1 MQTLYY
7 EVDSDGV
14 VIPIGR
20 VGENE
25 VTQVVFDVSSYIEA
39 YGSGTVELVHRRK
52 RDSVGYVCENV
63 TLADGAVTW
72 VVTSDDTGYLGQGK
86 LQVRWY
92 VDDALKKSAVFN
104 TMTGAS
110 VTSTGSAPQ
119 EVRDALELILD
130 YVNDNTISIEDLD
143 ERIANY
149 FDEHP
154 IPAPVTS
161 VNELTGDVVITPEL
175 LEVYTQDEVDD
186 LVYGTYPYDTASGAI
201 ASFPDGAEVPVKDLV
216 IGIEPVQAGSGDPSP
231 DNIRAISGWTGAT
244 LYHKGKNLLPNTGE
258 TATSNGVT
266 FTVNSDGTVTV
277 NGTATAN
284 TSFYIAAQSVVTP
297 AFQYLK
303 GLPVTCSGCP
313 EGGSTSTYFMT
324 FARLDGSFKY
334 DYGDG
339 VDLTV
344 GDVTS
349 VNSYVRIDI
358 KSGCTAENLVFK
370 PMIRPATDADDT
382 YKKYASTEHPVS
394 WSDEAGTIY
403 GGTLDLTTGV
413 LTKTYS
419 IVNMESLNWDYT
431 TSSGGYFYA
440 NIISKKPGLTNFI
453 CSVYKISSA
462 TSLADIADC
471 EIRGNATGNRL
482 YAKDADYSTAS
493 EFVEAVTG
501 QKICYELAS
510 PTTYSLTA
518 QEISTLLGT
527 NNIYADCGDTTVTY
541 RADPTLYI
549 AKLTGDVV
557 LPIGDL
563 SNLTTT
569 VKTDLVSAINE
580 AASGGGVQ
588 GIGIDTITALTQ
600 AEYDAITTKSDTTLY
615 IITDGGGGSLPTYSV
630 TNNLTYVSTNNN
642 TSSVLYGNIYTATL
656 TPDENYFIDTVT
668 VTMGGVDITSSVY
681 NSGVISIP
689 SVTGKVVITAVG
701 DTTLVSY
708 PYLQSDGTAYITL
721 DEAPNTTDI
730 AVEITT
736 AHIDKTTDTTNKY
749 IIGANS
755 YNGLYFEDKQ
765 WINFSAFGTRAA
777 YKETDRTNKHTY
789 KSTSTYLYRDGTS
802 VVQRTAGSKTAT
814 TKYSLFALTGATNVN
829 AYVKIY
835 NVKIYNGE
843 TLIADYTP
851 VEHEGVP
858 CLYDSVGDKYAY
870 NSAGSGALIYGE
882 ELGEA

>member
-1 MQTLYY
+1 MQTLFY

-25 VTQVVFDVSSYIEA
+25 VTQVVFDVSSYIET

-110 VTSTGSAPQ
+110 VASTGDAPT

-130 YVNDNTISIEDLD
+130 YVQENTISIADLD

-149 FDEHP
+149 FDENP

-161 VNELTGDVVITPEL
+161 VNELTGDV
-175 LEVYTQDEVDD
+175 
-186 LVYGTYPYDTASGAI
+186 A
-201 ASFPDGAEVPVKDLV
+201 
-216 IGIEPVQAGSGDPSP
+216 
-231 DNIRAISGWTGAT
+231 
-244 LYHKGKNLLPNTGE
+244 
-258 TATSNGVT
+258 
-266 FTVNSDGTVTV
+266 
-277 NGTATAN
+277 
-284 TSFYIAAQSVVTP
+284 
-297 AFQYLK
+297 
-303 GLPVTCSGCP
+303 
-313 EGGSTSTYFMT
+313 
-324 FARLDGSFKY
+324 
-334 DYGDG
+334 
-339 VDLTV
+339 
-344 GDVTS
+344 
-349 VNSYVRIDI
+349 
-358 KSGCTAENLVFK
+358 
-370 PMIRPATDADDT
+370 
-382 YKKYASTEHPVS
+382 
-394 WSDEAGTIY
+394 
-403 GGTLDLTTGV
+403 
-413 LTKTYS
+413 
-419 IVNMESLNWDYT
+419 
-431 TSSGGYFYA
+431 
-440 NIISKKPGLTNFI
+440 
-453 CSVYKISSA
+453 
-462 TSLADIADC
+462 
-471 EIRGNATGNRL
+471 
-482 YAKDADYSTAS
+482 
-493 EFVEAVTG
+493 
-501 QKICYELAS
+501 
-510 PTTYSLTA
+510 
-518 QEISTLLGT
+518 
-527 NNIYADCGDTTVTY
+527 
-541 RADPTLYI
+541 
-549 AKLTGDVV
+549 

-563 SNLTTT
+563 SNLTTA

-580 AASGGGVQ
+580 AANGGGVQ
-588 GIGIDTITALTQ
+588 GIGINTIIALTQ

-814 TKYSLFALTGATNVN
+814 TKYSLFALTGTTNVN